1 VLLVVGTLQRG
12 VSGGSA
18 HGGKACGRG
27 ARVVGSITLMFEVS
41 SSNKHCLFVW

>member
-27 ARVVGSITLMFEVS
+27 ARVVGSITLMFDLLTRLVPS
-41 SSNKHCLFVW
+41 RLQG